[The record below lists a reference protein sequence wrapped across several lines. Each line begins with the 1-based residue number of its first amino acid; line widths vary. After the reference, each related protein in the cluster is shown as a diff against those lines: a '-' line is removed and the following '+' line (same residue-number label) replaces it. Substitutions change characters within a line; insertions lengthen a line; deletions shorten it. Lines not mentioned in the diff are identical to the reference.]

1 MKCGWGA
8 VVYFLRLQHG
18 LGCVIARVSL
28 ARGAGLGNAENAA
41 GQQDKRG
48 EVGLYMCGTAGFCGF
63 EEDFLHHRE
72 RWTQALL
79 VERFRQMLDHSQ
91 APIHRFLDREK
102 AVRFLSQPK
111 DYGRPWFGQLVA
123 GPQMIAY
130 WLQINHWMER
140 YGIG

>member
-102 AVRFLSQPK
+102 AVRFLSRRRGATGGKSPK
-111 DYGRPWFGQLVA
+111 SSPDMPD
-123 GPQMIAY
+123 
-130 WLQINHWMER
+130 WLL
-140 YGIG
+140 

>member
-1 MKCGWGA
+1 M
-8 VVYFLRLQHG
+8 
-18 LGCVIARVSL
+18 
-28 ARGAGLGNAENAA
+28 ENAA

-102 AVRFLSQPK
+102 AVRFLSQRRGATGGKSPK
-111 DYGRPWFGQLVA
+111 SSPDMPDWPL
-123 GPQMIAY
+123 
-130 WLQINHWMER
+130 
-140 YGIG
+140 

>member
-1 MKCGWGA
+1 
-8 VVYFLRLQHG
+8 
-18 LGCVIARVSL
+18 
-28 ARGAGLGNAENAA
+28 
-41 GQQDKRG
+41 
-48 EVGLYMCGTAGFCGF
+48 MCGTAGFCGF

-140 YGIG
+140 CGIG